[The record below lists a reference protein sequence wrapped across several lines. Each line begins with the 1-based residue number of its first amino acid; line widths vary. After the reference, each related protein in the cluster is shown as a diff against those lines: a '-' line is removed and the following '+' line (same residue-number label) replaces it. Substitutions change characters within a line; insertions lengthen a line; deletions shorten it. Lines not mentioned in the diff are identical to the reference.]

1 MNTIVYLSGLGL
13 AVPDNVIRQADAA
26 ALAETLFS
34 DRIKGFRHLAPIF
47 SNSGIRE
54 RHMTQ
59 PLSWFVEPHGW
70 AERMQ
75 AYVEGASRLFVD
87 AATRA
92 IRQAG
97 LEAEDI
103 DSVVTVSSTGFSVP
117 SIEARVASEMGFRP
131 DIERVPVFGLGC
143 AGGVSGFSIASR
155 LAAGRPGARV
165 LLVAIELCS
174 LAFRLDEP
182 TNVNVVASALFGDGA
197 AACVLTAGGGGMASV
212 EFTGEHLFP
221 DTLDIMGWR
230 VDDPGLGIVL
240 AQSLPHFVSSRIGP
254 VIAEM
259 LSHNGLGAADIDRF
273 ICHPGGAKVL
283 DALEGALSLG
293 QGTLNDE
300 RQVLAEYGN
309 MSSPTVLFVLDRA
322 IRAGLPERSAM
333 IAMGPGFS
341 ASCVTL
347 KRAA

>member
-1 MNTIVYLSGLGL
+1 MHRTVNLSGLGL
-13 AVPDNVIRQADAA
+13 AVPDHIIRQADAA
-26 ALAETLFS
+26 ALAESLFS
-34 DRIKGFRHLAPIF
+34 GRMKGFRHLAPIF
-47 SNSGIRE
+47 SNSGIRR
-54 RHMTQ
+54 RHTVQ
-59 PLSWFVEPHGW
+59 PLSWFIEPHGW

-75 AYVEGASRLFVD
+75 AYVEGASRLFVE
-87 AATRA
+87 AATLA
-92 IRQAG
+92 LRQAG
-97 LEAEDI
+97 LTAQDV
-103 DSVVTVSSTGFSVP
+103 DCVVTVSSTGFSVP
-117 SIEARVASEMGFRP
+117 SIEARVAGEMDFRP

-155 LAAGRPGARV
+155 LAASRPGARV

-197 AACVLTAGGGGMASV
+197 AACVLTVGEGGIASV
-212 EFTGEHLFP
+212 ESTGEHLFP
-221 DTLDIMGWR
+221 DTLDIMGWT

-259 LSHNGLGAADIDRF
+259 LSGNGLDVTEIDRF
-273 ICHPGGAKVL
+273 VCHPGGAKVL

-309 MSSPTVLFVLDRA
+309 MSSPTVLFVLERA

-341 ASCVTL
+341 VSCITL
-347 KRAA
+347 RRAA